1 MPRLNRCWSGRT
13 RRPSASQRSGSPVR
27 SCLLRL
33 LCPHLTVA
41 TERARLEQNKE
52 TKKKLED
59 AKHSLEVAQRNGN
72 YERASQLRFQTIP
85 ELEAMLPRPR
95 HDSDGVLQNPS
106 NADGS
111 PLPHPLMLHDR
122 VTSGDIARVVAKA
135 TGIPVQN
142 LLKGEKEKLIAM
154 EETLKQRVVGQD
166 HVLASVSDA
175 VRISRAN
182 LQPPTR
188 PVASFLFLGPTGV
201 GKVCQRWLKWVR
213 RTDTGVAD
221 RALQSTCQLFVQRRA
236 TRVVSIQ
243 RYPVQ
248 TCVANVLCKGCYQHE
263 RIS

>member
-1 MPRLNRCWSGRT
+1 MPRLNPCWSGRT
-13 RRPSASQRSGSPVR
+13 RRPSASQLFGSPVR
-27 SCLLRL
+27 PFLLEPP
-33 LCPHLTVA
+33 CSHLTVA

-85 ELEAMLPRPR
+85 ELEAMLPQ
-95 HDSDGVLQNPS
+95 HDSDGALRNSS

-142 LLKGEKEKLIAM
+142 LLKGEKERLIAM

-201 GKVCQRWLKWVR
+201 GKVR
-213 RTDTGVAD
+213 
-221 RALQSTCQLFVQRRA
+221 
-236 TRVVSIQ
+236 
-243 RYPVQ
+243 
-248 TCVANVLCKGCYQHE
+248 E
-263 RIS
+263 

>member
-1 MPRLNRCWSGRT
+1 MPKLNRYWSGR
-13 RRPSASQRSGSPVR
+13 RRRLSASQRFGSPVCPCHLGFL
-27 SCLLRL
+27 S
-33 LCPHLTVA
+33 PHLTIA

-52 TKKKLED
+52 TKKKLEE
-59 AKHSLEVAQRNGN
+59 AKHQLEVAQRSGN
-72 YERASQLRFQTIP
+72 YERASQLRFQAIP
-85 ELEAMLPRPR
+85 ELETMLPR
-95 HDSDGVLQNPS
+95 HDSDGVLQHFS

-188 PVASFLFLGPTGV
+188 PVASLLFLGPTGV
-201 GKVCQRWLKWVR
+201 GKVCKRCLTWVR
-213 RTDTGVAD
+213 GTDTRIAD
-221 RALQSTCQLFVQRRA
+221 RALQSTCQFFVQRRA
-236 TRVVSIQ
+236 TRVVSNKDLG
-243 RYPVQ
+243 Q
-248 TCVANVLCKGCYQHE
+248 TCAANVFRQGHYQYE
-263 RIS
+263 

>member
-1 MPRLNRCWSGRT
+1 MPRLNRCWSGKT
-13 RRPSASQRSGSPVR
+13 RKLNASQPFGSPVR
-27 SCLLRL
+27 PCLLRL
-33 LCPHLTVA
+33 PCLTLTLT

-72 YERASQLRFQTIP
+72 YELASQLRFQTIP
-85 ELEAMLPRPR
+85 ELEAMLPK
-95 HDSDGVLQNPS
+95 HDSDGVLQQSS

-122 VTSGDIARVVAKA
+122 VRSADIARVVAKA

-154 EETLKQRVVGQD
+154 EETLRQRVVGQD

-188 PVASFLFLGPTGV
+188 PVASLLFLGPSGV
-201 GKVCQRWLKWVR
+201 GKVCQR
-213 RTDTGVAD
+213 
-221 RALQSTCQLFVQRRA
+221 
-236 TRVVSIQ
+236 
-243 RYPVQ
+243 
-248 TCVANVLCKGCYQHE
+248 
-263 RIS
+263 

>member
-1 MPRLNRCWSGRT
+1 MSVERRAKVESMLERKNKKAERLTALWQSGT
-13 RRPSASQRSGSPVR
+13 SFLLGLPCSQ
-27 SCLLRL
+27 
-33 LCPHLTVA
+33 LTVA
-41 TERARLEQNKE
+41 IERARLEQNKE

-85 ELEAMLPRPR
+85 ELEAMLPQ
-95 HDSDGVLQNPS
+95 HDSDGALRNSS

-142 LLKGEKEKLIAM
+142 LLKGEKERLIAM

-201 GKVCQRWLKWVR
+201 GKVRKWWLRWVWG
-213 RTDTGVAD
+213 TDTE
-221 RALQSTCQLFVQRRA
+221 LQTE
-236 TRVVSIQ
+236 
-243 RYPVQ
+243 
-248 TCVANVLCKGCYQHE
+248 LCKALASFLFSDEQRGL
-263 RIS
+263 

>member
-1 MPRLNRCWSGRT
+1 MPKLNRCWSGR
-13 RRPSASQRSGSPVR
+13 RRKLSVSLRSGNLVPH
-27 SCLLRL
+27 CLLGFL
-33 LCPHLTVA
+33 SPHLTVI

-52 TKKKLED
+52 TKQKLED
-59 AKHSLEVAQRNGN
+59 AKHELEVAQRSGN
-72 YERASQLRFQTIP
+72 YERASQLRFQNIP
-85 ELEAMLPRPR
+85 ELEAMLPQ
-95 HDSDGVLQNPS
+95 HDSDGVLKQSS

-111 PLPHPLMLHDR
+111 SLPHPLMLHDR

-154 EETLKQRVVGQD
+154 EETLKQRLVGQD

-201 GKVCQRWLKWVR
+201 GKVCK
-213 RTDTGVAD
+213 
-221 RALQSTCQLFVQRRA
+221 S
-236 TRVVSIQ
+236 
-243 RYPVQ
+243 
-248 TCVANVLCKGCYQHE
+248 
-263 RIS
+263 